1 MLFNQKN
8 MLRALTFAIS
18 LVSCTALF
26 SQQIRLGLYPVK
38 DPANVLAGFQRE
50 SVHTKLRGWM
60 TGNDI
65 AVADIH
71 APVGVQPELIF
82 GEART
87 VDAGMKKLTVID
99 AELVMTLKQI
109 NGNPTFASYSK
120 KLSASG
126 NDAAAAKRELVS
138 KLPSNDAKFEAFL
151 KENTP
156 KIAAYYAENCKAIQ
170 SEAEA
175 LGNRQEYDKALGLLV
190 NMPSNLPCFEASKNM
205 ISAFYDKRRDAI
217 CKLILLRAKAAAA
230 KKDYGSAVQALQ
242 HIDPSAS
249 CFGEAEAF
257 VVEMNKSADADFAAQ
272 LETLKA
278 YYEAKAKTDD
288 QQRVI
293 IVQDHL
299 MMKHF

>member
-1 MLFNQKN
+1 
-8 MLRALTFAIS
+8 MLRVLTVAI
-18 LVSCTALF
+18 LMVSCTALF

-50 SVHTKLRGWM
+50 SVHTKLRSWM

-126 NDAAAAKRELVS
+126 NDAAAAKRELIS
-138 KLPSNDAKFEAFL
+138 KLPANDARFEAFL

-190 NMPSNLPCFEASKNM
+190 NMSPDLPCFDSSKGLV
-205 ISAFYDKRRDAI
+205 SSFYEKRRDAM
-217 CKLILLRAKAAAA
+217 CQLILLRAKAAAA
-230 KKDYGSAVQALQ
+230 KKDFGNAVQALQ
-242 HIDPSAS
+242 HIDPVSS
-249 CFGEAEAF
+249 CFGEAATF
-257 VVEMNKSADADFAAQ
+257 VEEMKKSADADFAAQ
-272 LETLKA
+272 LDILKA
-278 YYEAKAKTDD
+278 YYEAKAQIDD
-288 QQRVI
+288 QLRVI